1 MLKKLTVS
9 ALGLVLVAPAF
20 AAVDI
25 SYAITG
31 MQARLT
37 DVTLIGGAL
46 VACCLAV
53 FPLRF
58 IAKLFRG

>member
-20 AAVDI
+20 AALDI
-25 SYAITG
+25 SYATTAL
-31 MQARLT
+31 QARLT
-37 DVTLIGGAL
+37 DITLIGGAL
-46 VACCLAV
+46 LACVLAV

-58 IAKLFRG
+58 IAKFFRG

>member
-20 AAVDI
+20 SAVDI
-25 SYAITG
+25 SYAITAL
-31 MQARLT
+31 QARQT
-37 DVTLIGGAL
+37 DITLIGGAL
-46 VACCLAV
+46 VVCVLAV